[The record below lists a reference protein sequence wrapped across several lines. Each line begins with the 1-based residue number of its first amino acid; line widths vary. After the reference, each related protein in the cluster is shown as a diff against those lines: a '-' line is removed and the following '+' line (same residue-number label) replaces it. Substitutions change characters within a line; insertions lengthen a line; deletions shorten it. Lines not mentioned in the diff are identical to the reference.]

1 MKDIQELAAE
11 ALKDR
16 DAFYNRLAKQ
26 MEKQYRT
33 DIAELKNECVKLRCR
48 NGEIDDIIS
57 SLYADKAKGILSE
70 KRFVK
75 LMGDL
80 EEEQAGNETRLQELS
95 KLLSVQDAQ
104 ESDIRIFI
112 NELSKAGAIT
122 ELNETIL
129 NRLIDKIIIGE
140 VKVSD
145 GEKVQEVK
153 IVYNFVGEVK
163 DKE

>member
-1 MKDIQELAAE
+1 M
-11 ALKDR
+11 
-16 DAFYNRLAKQ
+16 AKSS
-26 MEKQYRT
+26 YR
-33 DIAELKNECVKLRCR
+33 AH
-48 NGEIDDIIS
+48 IS